1 MNIIEFLRFLYSHSR
16 VLSLREL
23 SYITALSDRTIRTI
37 IAEANDQSE
46 TLGCHIDLIRSVGYQ
61 LIIED
66 QTLFSKNV
74 LLKKE
79 YALKSIE
86 FDILSELFQSPFIK
100 IDELCSRYYVS
111 KGTINKTIKHL
122 KEKLGKYGLQILSKP
137 YLGLYITGSEYQK
150 RKLMIDTGIYMELN
164 PIHQKNIQD
173 TFDVYEIQYNE
184 NVIRFLSHYLG
195 LIITRQTETACL
207 IDIDEKSLPLLAVNV
222 ATDIFNKTEN
232 LDSLNSKEV
241 CYFAD
246 LLTMTVILPSDGL
259 ELTIRERLTHFNQ
272 RMIEKYQCDLTLNF
286 ILYEQF
292 LKHLLY
298 LNKRIHE
305 HYQHTNI
312 GFAYYRLNSSLGYEI
327 SLEFI
332 QYFFPHQEIYE
343 EETGMLALYFCLF
356 LQNANI
362 QYYGKKT
369 KIAIAV
375 PRFDLTAELFISLFK
390 NEQSNEILASFTF
403 KDQDK
408 IRAFKPDL
416 IFTFEPFKLDHYSVI
431 MVSLPIFQIYD
442 NGFVKN
448 LPIYTN
454 QESYL
459 QRKRKYELLSD
470 VQTFFSPENFFVNK
484 KFKNTDQLF
493 NFLVSHLNDYKMI
506 DNAASVIEERVKLAP
521 ITKEGS
527 IALLCPVDHYAAASQ
542 IVFISLNGAIELEVP
557 FPVHILITVLYKN
570 DQDKKTM
577 LLMLQEI
584 FDTFEH
590 IIDIYEQSDY
600 DSFIQYLDHH

>member
-46 TLGCHIDLIRSVGYQ
+46 TLGCRVDLIRSVGYQ

-66 QTLFSKNV
+66 QPLFSQNV

-86 FDILSELFQSPFIK
+86 FDILSELIQSPFIK

-122 KEKLGKYGLQILSKP
+122 KEKLCQYDLQILSKP
-137 YLGLYITGSEYQK
+137 YLGLYITGAEHQK
-150 RKLMIDTGIYMELN
+150 RKLMIDTGIYVEQD
-164 PIHQKNIQD
+164 PIYRKYIRD
-173 TFDVYEIQYNE
+173 TFDFYEIQYN
-184 NVIRFLSHYLG
+184 NNIIHFLSHYLG
-195 LIITRQTETACL
+195 LIISRQTETACL
-207 IDIDEKSLPLLAVNV
+207 VDIDEATLPILALNV
-222 ATDIFNKTEN
+222 ATDIFKKSES
-232 LDSLNSKEV
+232 LYPLNSKEV

-246 LLTMTVILPSDGL
+246 LLTMTVIIPKDGL
-259 ELTIRERLTHFNQ
+259 ELTIRERLTCFNQ
-272 RMIEKYQCDLTLNF
+272 RMMEQYQCDMTINF

-298 LNKRIHE
+298 LNKRIHG

-312 GFAYYRLNSSLGYEI
+312 GFAYYRLACSLGYEI

-332 QYFFPHQEIYE
+332 RYFFPGQEVYE

-362 QYYGKKT
+362 QYYGKTT
-369 KIAIAV
+369 KVALVV

-390 NEQSNEILASFTF
+390 YEHSNEILASFTF
-403 KDQDK
+403 RDEDK
-408 IRAFKPDL
+408 IRAFDPDL

-431 MVSLPIFQIYD
+431 TVPLPIFQIHD

-470 VQTFFSPENFFVNK
+470 VRTFFSSEHFFIHEK
-484 KFKNTDQLF
+484 IKNNEQLYQ
-493 NFLVSHLNDYKMI
+493 FLISHLRDHKMI
-506 DNAASVIEERVKLAP
+506 SQPELVVKERVRLAP

-527 IALLCPVDHYAAASQ
+527 IALLCPVDHYANESQ
-542 IVFISLNGAIELEVP
+542 IVFMSFSGAVGLDDHP
-557 FPVHILITVLYKN
+557 PVHMLITVLYKN

-577 LLMLQEI
+577 LLMLSEI
-584 FDTFEH
+584 FDTIEH
-590 IIDIYEQSDY
+590 IVDIYEQVDY
-600 DSFIQYLDHH
+600 DSFIQYLDHR